1 MISTKILFFYYMFS
15 KLIHLNINFNI
26 TYKFVVSVRPASFV
40 GECKSA
46 RKSLKNYR
54 FTHLLYQRILTLL
67 QMPYVKVMG
76 NVAEHLLH
84 VACNGGVAIRDECGY

>member
-1 MISTKILFFYYMFS
+1 M
-15 KLIHLNINFNI
+15 
-26 TYKFVVSVRPASFV
+26 
-40 GECKSA
+40 
-46 RKSLKNYR
+46 KNYG